1 MPPNK
6 SAPSGATSAGRGSSR
21 ETACSATPTQCV
33 TGCQVQR
40 NDLATLTR
48 LTCERACSMSDEII
62 VREAAVDV
70 PGAGRF
76 LRREYLAPQGESIQV
91 EYLLMP
97 AAAVA

>member
-1 MPPNK
+1 
-6 SAPSGATSAGRGSSR
+6 
-21 ETACSATPTQCV
+21 
-33 TGCQVQR
+33 
-40 NDLATLTR
+40 
-48 LTCERACSMSDEII
+48 MSDEII